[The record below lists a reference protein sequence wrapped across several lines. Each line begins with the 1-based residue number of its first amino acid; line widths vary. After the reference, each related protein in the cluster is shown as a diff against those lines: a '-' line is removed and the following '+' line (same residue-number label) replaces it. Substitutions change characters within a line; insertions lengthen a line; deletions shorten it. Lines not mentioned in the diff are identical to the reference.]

1 MYTGPDVVCDVFV
14 RCDDR
19 INSLQ
24 MSHIARDDR
33 ILHAIDVEPSA
44 YSAEP
49 NNARFRD
56 QASLQSGAAILV
68 RGRSPQKRMYDATV
82 DIGLSM
88 FPFLRDECE
97 SSSWSQ
103 NARLRSSLS
112 AGAHLFRPIERS
124 GMVLL
129 HHHVRISRPGP
140 QPLSLLH
147 TCSAGA
153 TLGGLGRL

>member
-1 MYTGPDVVCDVFV
+1 MWRVTYLYVATTASILC
-14 RCDDR
+14 RCR
-19 INSLQ
+19 ISHVMIAYSTTLLMSSLR
-24 MSHIARDDR
+24 HIAQNRTT
-33 ILHAIDVEPSA
+33 L
-44 YSAEP
+44 
-49 NNARFRD
+49 RFRD
-56 QASLQSGAAILV
+56 QANLRSGAAILV
-68 RGRSPQKRMYDATV
+68 HGRSPQKRMYDATA
-82 DIGLSM
+82 DTGLSK

-124 GMVLL
+124 GMILL
-129 HHHVRISRPGP
+129 HHHVIVSRPGP

-147 TCSAGA
+147 TISAGA